1 MGYSV
6 KKSSETLIVP
16 GEPTPAGKLSLSW
29 IDRYPSH
36 RGMVDTLHVFEHG
49 HNTTPVIIK
58 KALSQALVLY
68 YPLAG
73 RLVKSD
79 SGELEVDCTG
89 DGVLFIEAFANCT
102 LEDVRYLE
110 LPLMIS
116 KDEIL
121 PFPLSEN
128 VKAIG
133 ALVMMQVTKFECGGY
148 VIGLR
153 FNHTVADGIGAAQF
167 ITAVGELARGYR
179 QPVIGPA
186 VWCREK
192 LPLLK
197 HLKPGP
203 PPSSNTA
210 KKLIYNTFDISNQ
223 YIDNLKMKYH
233 LQTGLNCS
241 KFDIMM
247 AKVWK
252 CRTKAIEPE
261 PELKV
266 HLTFAANTRHLLH
279 QIGKGYYGNCIF
291 PVTVSASS
299 ENIMNSSIVDIVDM
313 IKDAKTELPA
323 KYMKWLKGE
332 MEMDPFQ
339 QKNEYDQY
347 VYASDWT
354 KVGFSEIDYG
364 WGVPMYIGPVSMS
377 DDIASCVLLR
387 SPAYK
392 DGARLITR
400 CVKKEHLHAFQ
411 SEMMS

>member
-133 ALVMMQVTKFECGGY
+133 ALVMMQVHF
-148 VIGLR
+148 L
-153 FNHTVADGIGAAQF
+153 D
-167 ITAVGELARGYR
+167 
-179 QPVIGPA
+179 
-186 VWCREK
+186 
-192 LPLLK
+192 
-197 HLKPGP
+197 
-203 PPSSNTA
+203 
-210 KKLIYNTFDISNQ
+210 
-223 YIDNLKMKYH
+223 
-233 LQTGLNCS
+233 
-241 KFDIMM
+241 
-247 AKVWK
+247 
-252 CRTKAIEPE
+252 
-261 PELKV
+261 
-266 HLTFAANTRHLLH
+266 
-279 QIGKGYYGNCIF
+279 
-291 PVTVSASS
+291 
-299 ENIMNSSIVDIVDM
+299 
-313 IKDAKTELPA
+313 
-323 KYMKWLKGE
+323 
-332 MEMDPFQ
+332 
-339 QKNEYDQY
+339 
-347 VYASDWT
+347 
-354 KVGFSEIDYG
+354 
-364 WGVPMYIGPVSMS
+364 
-377 DDIASCVLLR
+377 
-387 SPAYK
+387 
-392 DGARLITR
+392 RL
-400 CVKKEHLHAFQ
+400 
-411 SEMMS
+411 

>member
-1 MGYSV
+1 M
-6 KKSSETLIVP
+6 
-16 GEPTPAGKLSLSW
+16 
-29 IDRYPSH
+29 
-36 RGMVDTLHVFEHG
+36 
-49 HNTTPVIIK
+49 
-58 KALSQALVLY
+58 
-68 YPLAG
+68 
-73 RLVKSD
+73 
-79 SGELEVDCTG
+79 
-89 DGVLFIEAFANCT
+89 
-102 LEDVRYLE
+102 
-110 LPLMIS
+110 
-116 KDEIL
+116 
-121 PFPLSEN
+121 
-128 VKAIG
+128 
-133 ALVMMQVTKFECGGY
+133 TKFECGGY